1 MEDVL
6 NAKIAELNEVAKEL
20 DELLRDLEWREP
32 DVAKEKA
39 KLRRLERSKKRRDV
53 DAIGSQRVVV
63 EVLGKVLEDKRRRA
77 RELMRRYNKLKA
89 EIEKLSGKTLEELAH
104 GGETPIS

>member
-1 MEDVL
+1 MEDIL
-6 NAKIAELNEVAKEL
+6 SSKIAELNEVAKEL

-32 DVAKEKA
+32 DVAAERATLKK
-39 KLRRLERSKKRRDV
+39 LERSKRRRDV
-53 DAIGSQRVVV
+53 DAIGAQRVVV
-63 EVLGKVLEDKRRRA
+63 EVLGAVLEDKRRRA
-77 RELMRRYNKLKA
+77 KELMRRYNKLKA